1 MNIADL
7 AVDLQMCTIVCFN
20 KSALKER
27 LQVNFIVREQVR
39 GLVSAE
45 TPADHKRQFT
55 AKGL

>member
-7 AVDLQMCTIVCFN
+7 AVDLQMCMIVCFN

-27 LQVNFIVREQVR
+27 LQMNFIVKDQVR
-39 GLVSAE
+39 GPVTAE
-45 TPADHKRQFT
+45 TPADNKRQFA